1 MTNLVLIGIIAALYV
16 LGVRLGNG
24 LADIIDSAL
33 ESQNEELN
41 TEGRLLL
48 TWAWPVGAFISLFRS
63 GEDDA
68 SN

>member
-1 MTNLVLIGIIAALYV
+1 MTELVLIGVIAALYV
-16 LGVRLGNG
+16 LGFRLGNG

-41 TEGRLLL
+41 TEGRFLL

-63 GEDDA
+63 GEDDGR
-68 SN
+68 N